1 MPCRPF
7 RPSISRV
14 LAGLLVVCGAGWA
27 TFAQTPTPGRETSA
41 ASVASYTL
49 SERMPVDPEVVVGTL
64 PNGLRY
70 YGRANGGPARPAQL
84 RLGVKA
90 GSALEGEAHLR
101 AAHFVAHME
110 LEATRHVQRHGLVE
124 LLRSRGDGIGAG

>member
-1 MPCRPF
+1 MTCRPF

-49 SERMPVDPEVVVGTL
+49 SERMPVDPGVVVGTL

-70 YGRANGGPARPAQL
+70 YVRANGRPARRAEL
-84 RLGVKA
+84 RRIVKA
-90 GSALEGEAHLR
+90 GS
-101 AAHFVAHME
+101 V
-110 LEATRHVQRHGLVE
+110 LEAADQL
-124 LLRSRGDGIGAG
+124 AGSHLIEPTVSA

>member
-1 MPCRPF
+1 MTCRLF

-49 SERMPVDPEVVVGTL
+49 SQQMPVDPEVVVGTL

-70 YGRANGGPARPAQL
+70 YVRANGRPARRAGL
-84 RLGVKA
+84 RLGAKA
-90 GSALEGEAHLR
+90 GSRLGSGGQAGVADFL
-101 AAHFVAHME
+101 AHME
-110 LEATRHVQRHGLVE
+110 VESSRHV
-124 LLRSRGDGIGAG
+124 